1 MTRVE
6 HWRWR
11 YRDPKTGEVCYSSCA
26 CTSEEAGWL
35 YGEAER
41 IEGTLVLIDVD
52 LKPEHSKDGSQ
63 AGGPS
68 TA

>member
-11 YRDPKTGEVCYSSCA
+11 YRDPMTEEVCYSSCA
-26 CTSEEAGWL
+26 CTVEEAGWL

-52 LKPEHSKDGSQ
+52 MKPENSTHASQ

-68 TA
+68 DA